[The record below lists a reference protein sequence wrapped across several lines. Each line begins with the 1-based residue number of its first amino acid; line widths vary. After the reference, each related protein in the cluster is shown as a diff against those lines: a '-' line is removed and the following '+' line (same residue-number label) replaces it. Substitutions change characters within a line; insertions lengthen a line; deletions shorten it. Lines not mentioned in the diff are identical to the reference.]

1 MGYSTGCHTTFHHR
15 YHLVWAPKYRFKVQR
30 GEVRLRVR
38 EIIRQICAEMGG
50 RRSSTVCSYATMSI
64 CSLKS
69 RLTSRSATSS
79 AAQKDAHCAK
89 SSRSSNIFASDTGD
103 SVSVAGAISPPHP
116 TTSSCGISTGI
127 TTITA
132 LATPYDPIGAAGLS
146 SKELVSSKTAD
157 FWSGRRDS
165 NPRPQPW
172 QF

>member
-30 GEVRLRVR
+30 GEVCLRVR

-50 RRSSTVCSYATMSI
+50 RRSSTLCSYATMSI

-89 SSRSSNIFASDTGD
+89 IQQEFEHIRKRYWGQRFRGRGYFS
-103 SVSVAGAISPPHP
+103 
-116 TTSSCGISTGI
+116 TTSDNIILRYLDRHNHNNGFSHS
-127 TTITA
+127 
-132 LATPYDPIGAAGLS
+132 
-146 SKELVSSKTAD
+146 V
-157 FWSGRRDS
+157 
-165 NPRPQPW
+165 
-172 QF
+172 